1 MASIWPNCSHRIRGK
16 HELVEIPWL
25 EFVGSYPEVET
36 SLSTGRTEGEE
47 DLFNDPKN
55 VNAFY
60 RHADGKNEL

>member
-1 MASIWPNCSHRIRGK
+1 M
-16 HELVEIPWL
+16 VEIPWL